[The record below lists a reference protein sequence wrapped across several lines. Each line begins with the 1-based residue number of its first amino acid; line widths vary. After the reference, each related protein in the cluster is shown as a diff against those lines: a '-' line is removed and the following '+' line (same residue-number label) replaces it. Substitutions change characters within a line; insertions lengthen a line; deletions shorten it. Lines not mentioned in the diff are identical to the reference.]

1 MNIILYSTID
11 SLNLLLAIIIAT
23 VHIPLS
29 LLNDIIYLIIR
40 KLPCCLSLS
49 SSDNIIWAL
58 PILLRTTCL
67 KLWNGV
73 FNDLVIVLNEIIV
86 CVSLLRVSL
95 RYSRVDSVMIL
106 GDAIESPNY
115 SLFRATFALNS
126 ILYVT
131 I

>member
-1 MNIILYSTID
+1 MNIILDSTIN
-11 SLNLLLAIIIAT
+11 SLNLLLAIIIPN

-49 SSDNIIWAL
+49 SSDNIWAL
-58 PILLRTTCL
+58 SILLRTTCL
-67 KLWNGV
+67 KLWYGV

-95 RYSRVDSVMIL
+95 RHSRVDSLMIL
-106 GDAIESPNY
+106 SDAIKSPNY